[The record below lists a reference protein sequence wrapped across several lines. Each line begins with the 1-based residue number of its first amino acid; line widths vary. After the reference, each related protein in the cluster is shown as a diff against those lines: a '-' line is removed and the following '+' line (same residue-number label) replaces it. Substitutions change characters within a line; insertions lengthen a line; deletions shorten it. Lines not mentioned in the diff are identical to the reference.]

1 MHNFCE
7 VRAPEGI
14 VNGVRHLGLDGIS
27 HSKSLPV
34 IHGAFHWQNMFVIS
48 DLLEAL
54 YRVKKSLSQKNFISP
69 LIILSGCL
77 SSSPAN
83 NYDTIAPSTT
93 TAVIGQLRLHTTWS
107 RGMSTTFTGS
117 SLSFNKTANL
127 WFSFRGDLPESQHA
141 TNTANA
147 LVPHVVLLLL
157 P

>member
-1 MHNFCE
+1 M
-7 VRAPEGI
+7 VSDTWDRMGSAT
-14 VNGVRHLGLDGIS
+14 V
-27 HSKSLPV
+27 SLPV

-93 TAVIGQLRLHTTWS
+93 TTAVIGQLRLHTTWS
-107 RGMSTTFTGS
+107 RGMLTTFTGYCHS
-117 SLSFNKTANL
+117 PLAKTENL

-157 P
+157 S